1 MTQPLTPRAL
11 LEVLIRAGMVAALV
25 VACYWV
31 FQPFLHLMVW
41 SVILAITLYPL
52 QNRLRKRMG
61 PKEGRIA
68 TVIVV
73 LSILILLVPVYFMAM
88 ALGESAQQAMAVAR
102 SGQVHVP
109 PPPDSVSGW
118 PIVGER
124 LHAVWSQAATD
135 LTSLAQKFAPQI
147 RKVGMASLGALAG
160 AGVGLLLFFAALI
173 VAGIFMAYGESGTRA
188 AERVGARLFG
198 ERGHHFVQ
206 LCTATIRAVAQGVVG
221 IAFIQ
226 MLLVGLGFVL
236 MGVPGAGILAL
247 AVLVLGIMQVPATLI
262 TVPVIAFVLATQGF
276 TLWTIIFAVYVFLA
290 GLVDNV
296 LKPLMLGRGVEVPM
310 PVVLVGALGGMV
322 VGGIVGLFIG
332 PVLLAVGYELFWAWV
347 DQPAEGAVPLA
358 TPAVPLAAPGQPIG
372 QPIDPAAP

>member
-1 MTQPLTPRAL
+1 MTHQPLTPRAL
-11 LEVLIRAGMVAALV
+11 LEVLLRAGMIAALV

-31 FQPFLHLMVW
+31 FKPFLSLMVW
-41 SVILAITLYPL
+41 GVILAVTLYPL
-52 QNRLRKRMG
+52 QIRLRKRMG

-68 TVIVV
+68 TLIVV

-198 ERGHHFVQ
+198 ERGHHFVH

-226 MLLVGLGFVL
+226 MLLVGVGFVL

-247 AVLVLGIMQVPATLI
+247 AVLVLGIMQVPATIVTL
-262 TVPVIAFVLATQGF
+262 PVIAFVLATQGF
-276 TLWTIIFAVYVFLA
+276 TLWTILFAVYVFVA

-332 PVLLAVGYELFWAWV
+332 PVVLAVGYELFWAWV
-347 DQPAEGAVPLA
+347 DQPPEPGVLM
-358 TPAVPLAAPGQPIG
+358 PAPQAAPVLPIE
-372 QPIDPAAP
+372 PARPDA